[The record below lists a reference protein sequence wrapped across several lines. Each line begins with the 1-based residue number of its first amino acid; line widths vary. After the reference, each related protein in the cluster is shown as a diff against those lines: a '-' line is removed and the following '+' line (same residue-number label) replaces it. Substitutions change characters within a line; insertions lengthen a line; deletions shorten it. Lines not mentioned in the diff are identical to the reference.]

1 MSAAPQSQNGEATE
15 AASAAQ
21 GQPLA
26 TSALRTLAHYNLLR
40 PYIYHSVL
48 EETLNKAPLDE
59 KITKALLTQFRQ
71 TNGLRDVA
79 GEEKFLRTMGWS
91 QQDYLWQ
98 IELPHRIAAHSAE
111 HFLAKAEARFLD
123 RKNQLDQVVYSLIRV
138 KDGSLARELYL
149 RIEEGEATFAELAQT
164 YSEGPE
170 KQSGGIVGPA
180 PLSQAH
186 PQLVQRLKSAS
197 AGELLAP
204 FAVETFWLVVR
215 VERHQPASLDEPM
228 RQRMAQELFDE
239 WIQEEVTLR
248 IQQLCPAPQ
257 QQPA

>member
-1 MSAAPQSQNGEATE
+1 MSAAPQPQNAQSAE
-15 AASAAQ
+15 AASAP
-21 GQPLA
+21 GQPL
-26 TSALRTLAHYNLLR
+26 SAPTLRTLARFNLLR
-40 PYIYHSVL
+40 PYVYHSVL
-48 EETLNKAPLDE
+48 DETLDQAPLDE
-59 KITKALLTQFRQ
+59 TITSSLLNQFRQ
-71 TNGLRDVA
+71 KNGLRDQA
-79 GEEKFLRTMGWS
+79 GEERFLRNMGWS

-98 IELPHRIAAHSAE
+98 IELPHRIAAHSAQ
-111 HFLAKAEARFLD
+111 HFIGKAEARFLD

-138 KDGSLARELYL
+138 NDGPLARELYL
-149 RIEEGEATFAELAQT
+149 RIEEGEASFAELAQT

-170 KQSGGIVGPA
+170 KQSGGIVGPV

-186 PQLVQRLKSAS
+186 PQLVRRLRSAS

-204 FAVETFWLVVR
+204 FAVEQYWLVVR
-215 VERHQPASLDEPM
+215 VERHQPATLDEAM

-239 WIQEEVTLR
+239 WIQQEVTLR